1 MYRAQF
7 TGPSLC
13 VARAMRYHCNMR
25 IRDIIFVAVCAALA
39 GCSAAPAPQR
49 GAPPQPSPSAM
60 PALPPAIAAQNFITV
75 VRQIEPL
82 AEQICTAASPAPI
95 LAAPISP
102 TRNCDFQI
110 VVDDRPSPP
119 NAFQTL
125 DADGRPIIAFTLS
138 LIAAAQ
144 SRDELAFIM
153 GHEAGHHIAGH
164 IARAQQSAQQGAVM
178 AGVLAQI
185 SGADRGAIQR
195 AAELGA
201 GLAARRYSKE
211 FELEA
216 DLIGTRIA
224 FAAGYDPVIGA
235 GFFTRLPDPGDR
247 FLGSHP
253 ANADRIALVLRE
265 TARLRGQ

>member
-1 MYRAQF
+1 MWAN
-7 TGPSLC
+7 C
-13 VARAMRYHCNMR
+13 IAARLRYSATMK
-25 IRDIIFVAVCAALA
+25 IRGIMFAAICAALA
-39 GCSAAPAPQR
+39 GCGAVPIAQSSAPPAPAQAGLPR
-49 GAPPQPSPSAM
+49 V
-60 PALPPAIAAQNFITV
+60 PPAIAAQNFVTV

-82 AEQICTAASPAPI
+82 AEQICVSTSPN
-95 LAAPISP
+95 
-102 TRNCDFQI
+102 RNCDFQI
-110 VVDDRPSPP
+110 LVDDRPSPP

-125 DADGRPIIAFTLS
+125 DAQGRPIIVFTLS
-138 LIAAAQ
+138 LIATAQ

-185 SGADRGAIQR
+185 SGADRGGIQR

-235 GFFTRLPDPGDR
+235 GFFARLPDPGDR
-247 FLGSHP
+247 FLGTHP
-253 ANADRIALVLRE
+253 ANSERIALVLRE